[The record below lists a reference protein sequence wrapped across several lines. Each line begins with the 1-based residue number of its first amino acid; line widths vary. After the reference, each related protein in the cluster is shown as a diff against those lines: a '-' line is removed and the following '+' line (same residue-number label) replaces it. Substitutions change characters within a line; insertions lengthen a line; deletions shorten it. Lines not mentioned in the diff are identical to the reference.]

1 MDGRGKRG
9 RKSYADMAVR
19 QLDRSTAT
27 FKQLVEHADARERL
41 KADEEKRMRVS
52 CTMRLQSNSL
62 RPMVA
67 LWNGLQF
74 SG

>member
-1 MDGRGKRG
+1 
-9 RKSYADMAVR
+9 MAVR

-67 LWNGLQF
+67 LWNGLQILRV
-74 SG
+74 SASRLMRRSVCR